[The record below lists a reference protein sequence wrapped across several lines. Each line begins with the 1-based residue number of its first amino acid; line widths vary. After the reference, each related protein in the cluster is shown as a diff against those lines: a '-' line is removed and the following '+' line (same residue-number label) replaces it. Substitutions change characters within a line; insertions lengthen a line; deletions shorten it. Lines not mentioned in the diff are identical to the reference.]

1 MQHAATRQWQ
11 DETHVEENRRPYA
24 AKFDLADRILAGVPG
39 VTTPPGGFFLWLPV
53 EDGEAAARKLWSRVG
68 IQILPGAYLSR
79 EVDGFNPGKGF
90 VRVALVADAEATDA
104 ALTRLRDVLYD
115 DG

>member
-1 MQHAATRQWQ
+1 MAEAAWR
-11 DETHVEENRRPYA
+11 DEAHVEASRALYRQKY
-24 AKFDLADRILAGVPG
+24 DIADRILGSVPG
-39 VTTPPGGFFLWLPV
+39 YRPIQGGFFLWLPV